1 VTQSFK
7 AANFYNDFVTT
18 YNQQLDIEEAQC
30 TGTYNV
36 TEINTFT
43 LQLIFTYTDG
53 STYVTTNQ
61 IYTVNGLINTV
72 TQTELFVWVTD
83 IFTDIWD
90 NELSLNGIQWV
101 PSSTGYEFTN
111 WSKQI
116 QNLTLVRNI
125 TIIGNCI

>member
-1 VTQSFK
+1 MTQSFK

-18 YNQQLDIEEAQC
+18 YNQQLNIEDAQC

-53 STYVTTNQ
+53 SIYESTPQTLIINDVIDGVTAGEL
-61 IYTVNGLINTV
+61 NGWITSTFSLTWD
-72 TQTELFVWVTD
+72 TEL
-83 IFTDIWD
+83 
-90 NELSLNGIQWV
+90 SSNGIQWV

-111 WSKQI
+111 WFKQI
-116 QNLTLVRNI
+116 QYLTLVRNI